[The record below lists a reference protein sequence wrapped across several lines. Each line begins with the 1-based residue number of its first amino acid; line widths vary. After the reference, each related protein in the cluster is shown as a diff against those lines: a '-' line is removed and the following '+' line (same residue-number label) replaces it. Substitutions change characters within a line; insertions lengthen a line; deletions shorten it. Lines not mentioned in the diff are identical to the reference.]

1 MKIDEIKKAL
11 KCCCLPKDC
20 TNCPYCDADDNLQC
34 FDILKRDVFN
44 LIVCQ
49 KAEIERLKERDE
61 TAEKIIREQGG
72 TILHLKNE
80 NSRLFDRNF
89 ELSEKG
95 EKAVI
100 ACIAARAEAVKE
112 CLNWVLSLFPED
124 KNFTTISRFTVK
136 QKLKEMVGDTEC

>member
-1 MKIDEIKKAL
+1 MSITENEIIKAL
-11 KCCCLPKDC
+11 ECCVKGNSCNECDCYKHSTCLK
-20 TNCPYCDADDNLQC
+20 YQ
-34 FDILKRDVFN
+34 FKSILN
-44 LIVCQ
+44 LIYRQ

-100 ACIAARAEAVKE
+100 ACIAARAEAIKE
-112 CLNWVLSLFPED
+112 CLEWVLSLFPKD

-136 QKLKEMVGDTEC
+136 QKLKEMVGDAE